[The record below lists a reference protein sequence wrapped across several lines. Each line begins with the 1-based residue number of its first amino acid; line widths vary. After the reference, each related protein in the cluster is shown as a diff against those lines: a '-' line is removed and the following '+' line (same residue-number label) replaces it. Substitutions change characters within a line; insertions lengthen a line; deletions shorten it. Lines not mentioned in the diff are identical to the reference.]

1 MVCKIKY
8 NIMDKHEFSPEG
20 LSELLRQLYQLPDP
34 QLRLEAAAVSADF
47 RGWLK
52 GNFNLAESQI
62 IFLDALSNEFIA
74 MAAVKSGYFIQ
85 NRLPIVL
92 IKATTTGARTETQD
106 KVVVVHQDT
115 KGKYSDKEGFNEE
128 QALNFTIEYQ

>member
-1 MVCKIKY
+1 
-8 NIMDKHEFSPEG
+8 MDKHEFSPEG

-34 QLRLEAAAVSADF
+34 QLRQEAAAVSADF

-52 GNFNLAESQI
+52 SNFNLAESQI

-74 MAAVKSGYFIQ
+74 MAVIKSGYFIQ

-92 IKATTTGARTETQD
+92 IKATTAGARSETQD

-115 KGKYSDKEGFNEE
+115 KGKYSEKEGFNEE
-128 QALNFTIEYQ
+128 QALSFTIEYQ

>member
-1 MVCKIKY
+1 
-8 NIMDKHEFSPEG
+8 MDKHEFSPEG

-34 QLRLEAAAVSADF
+34 QLRLEAAAVIADF

-52 GNFNLAESQI
+52 SNFNLAESQI
-62 IFLDALSNEFIA
+62 IFLGALSNEFIA
-74 MAAVKSGYFIQ
+74 MAAVKSAYFIQ

-92 IKATTTGARTETQD
+92 IKATTAGARSETQD

-115 KGKYSDKEGFNEE
+115 KGKYSEKEGFNEE